1 MRLSA
6 CLCMLL
12 FSCQQP
18 RGVVSAQPSTLRSHR
33 LEEVRLDGSA
43 LDLRAFVAGMVFLF
57 PQESE
62 EWVRSALRAAMTER
76 EAERLSVQLPSTFVD
91 DAMEQF
97 TASVLA
103 QLGPGASLEL
113 WSQQRHG
120 HPWKEMEPLY
130 RRQIGTNL
138 LYQIV
143 LRAAAYEH
151 GRVAMYWYLAADQA
165 TAEQW
170 VQSLHAGRDPR
181 SLVAESLQAGPEPD
195 GSYPPMSV
203 HLPEPLGEAMSTAS
217 VGQVVGP
224 VQLQGDRGWRV
235 GLVREVFPPQSEIP
249 PISALLAELEE
260 HPIHALEARAWF
272 EEMSVRYTA
281 VAELS
286 PFSGPIQAF
295 EPLR

>member
-1 MRLSA
+1 MRLA
-6 CLCMLL
+6 CLVGVFLAA
-12 FSCQQP
+12 CQQP
-18 RGVVSAQPSTLRSHR
+18 NVIEQSPTATLRSHA
-33 LEEVRLDGSA
+33 LEEVRLDGAA

-62 EWVRSALRAAMTER
+62 EWVRSALRVEMAQR
-76 EAERLSVQLPSTFVD
+76 EAERLGIQLPATLVD

-97 TASVLA
+97 TASVLS

-120 HPWKEMEPLY
+120 YAWKKMEPLY

-143 LRAAAYEH
+143 LRAAAH
-151 GRVAMYWYLAADQA
+151 QSGRVGMYWFFAADQA

-170 VQSLHAGRDPR
+170 VQSLRAGRDPQ
-181 SLVAESLQAGPEPD
+181 SLLAESLQAGPEPD
-195 GSYPPMSV
+195 GAFPPMSV
-203 HLPEPLGEAMSTAS
+203 HMPPPLGDQLATAE
-217 VGQVVGP
+217 VGQVFGP
-224 VQLQGDRGWRV
+224 IQLEGDRGWRV
-235 GLVREVFPPQSEIP
+235 GLVREVLPAEPELP
-249 PISALLAELEE
+249 PITALLAELKS
-260 HPIHALEARAWF
+260 HPISALEARAWF
-272 EEMSVRYTA
+272 AEMSVRYTA
-281 VAELS
+281 VADLS